1 MIGKTW
7 IALMASAFV
16 LVGGMATAAAGNMN
30 GDCDQIQDKLQL
42 KDGSCLNETLESADA
57 TGGMNGDCLLN
68 QTQDKLQLKDGSCQD
83 VPEVLS
89 VFTMSGDCLQ
99 NQTQDQIKLQDG
111 SCNDEPAVI
120 LAAEDAVYHYWSFY
134 YAELQDGETP
144 YMWQSRC
151 MCAPA

>member
-1 MIGKTW
+1 MIGKMW
-7 IALMASAFV
+7 IAMMAGAFM
-16 LVGGMATAAAGNMN
+16 LVGGLATAAGSMS
-30 GDCDQIQDKLQL
+30 GDCDQTQDRLQL

-57 TGGMNGDCLLN
+57 SGGMNGDCLLN

-89 VFTMSGDCLQ
+89 VLAMSGDYLQ

-111 SCNDEPAVI
+111 SCNDCPNLI
-120 LAAEDAVYHYWSFY
+120 LAAEDGTYHFWSFY

-144 YMWQSRC
+144 YLWQSRC